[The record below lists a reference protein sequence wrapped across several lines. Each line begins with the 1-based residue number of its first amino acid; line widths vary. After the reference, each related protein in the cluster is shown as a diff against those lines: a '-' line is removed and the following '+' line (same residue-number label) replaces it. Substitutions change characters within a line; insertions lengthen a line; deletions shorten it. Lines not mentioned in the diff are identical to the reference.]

1 VVTVVSVELDPQME
15 LILASPVALVGTQV
29 VLVQEQLL
37 KTILVVGVVLGLLHL
52 LHLLQPPM
60 VHTRTLLA
68 LTMLLLQT

>member
-15 LILASPVALVGTQV
+15 LFLASPVALVGTQV
-29 VLVQEQLL
+29 VLVQEQLP
-37 KTILVVGVVLGLLHL
+37 KTIPVVGVVLGLLHL
-52 LHLLQPPM
+52 LHLLQPPT